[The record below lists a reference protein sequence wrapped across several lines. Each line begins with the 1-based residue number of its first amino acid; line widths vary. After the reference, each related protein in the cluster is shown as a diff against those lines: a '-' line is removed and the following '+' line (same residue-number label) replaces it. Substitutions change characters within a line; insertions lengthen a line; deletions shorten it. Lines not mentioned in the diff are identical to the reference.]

1 MRAPF
6 RYGSIA
12 LSSRLMAAT
21 RTIGNRLAP
30 PRFIIFFV
38 LLFAGTG
45 AGLAF
50 LPRAQA
56 IMIGFDVAAIVFLLS
71 CLPLF
76 LREAAAMRQAAS
88 DNDANRV
95 VLLILTLILSLV
107 ILVTVA
113 GELIGSRHPT
123 LPEKLLVIATLML
136 SWTGANMVYALHY
149 AHLFYSSDR
158 DGRDLAGL
166 DFPGDRPEPDYAD
179 FVYFAFTL
187 GIALQTSDVV
197 VTMPAIRRIVL
208 LHCLEA
214 FIFNMGVLALAIS
227 ILSR

>member
-1 MRAPF
+1 
-6 RYGSIA
+6 
-12 LSSRLMAAT
+12 MAAT

-30 PRFIIFFV
+30 PRFLIFFV
-38 LLFAGTG
+38 LLFVGIGT
-45 AGLAF
+45 GLAF

-56 IMIGFDVAAIVFLLS
+56 IMIGFDIATAVFLLS
-71 CLPLF
+71 CIPLF
-76 LREAAAMRQAAS
+76 RREAAAMREAAS
-88 DNDANRV
+88 ENDANRV

-113 GELIGSRHPT
+113 GELVGEPHPT
-123 LPEKLLVIATLML
+123 VREKLLVIATLTL

-149 AHLFYSSDR
+149 AHLFYSSGSDGSDR
-158 DGRDLAGL
+158 GGLA
-166 DFPGDRPEPDYAD
+166 FPGDRPEPDYAD

-187 GIALQTSDVV
+187 GIALQTSDVA
-197 VTMPAIRRIVL
+197 VTSPAIRRIVL

>member
-1 MRAPF
+1 
-6 RYGSIA
+6 
-12 LSSRLMAAT
+12 MAAP

-38 LLFAGTG
+38 LLFAAVGL
-45 AGLAF
+45 GLAY

-56 IMIGFDVAAIVFLLS
+56 IMVGFDLAAAVFLLS
-71 CLPLF
+71 CIPLF
-76 LREAAAMRQAAS
+76 RYEAQAMRQAAR

-95 VLLILTLILSLV
+95 VLLMLSLTLSLV
-107 ILVTVA
+107 ILVTIA
-113 GELIGSRHPT
+113 GELTGQRAPT
-123 LPEKLLVIATLML
+123 IAEKLLIVATLAL
-136 SWTGANMVYALHY
+136 AWIGANMVYALHY
-149 AHLFYSSDR
+149 AHLYYSSGK

-197 VTMPAIRRIVL
+197 VTSPAIRRIVL
-208 LHCLEA
+208 LQCLGA
-214 FIFNMGVLALAIS
+214 FVFNIGVLALAIS
-227 ILSR
+227 ILTR

>member
-1 MRAPF
+1 
-6 RYGSIA
+6 
-12 LSSRLMAAT
+12 MAVS

-30 PRFIIFFV
+30 PRFIIFFA
-38 LLFAGTG
+38 LLIAGVGTG
-45 AGLAF
+45 MTF
-50 LPRAQA
+50 LPRPEAV
-56 IMIGFDVAAIVFLLS
+56 MIGFDLAAAVFILS

-76 LREAAAMRQAAS
+76 RREAADMRQAAR

-113 GELIGSRHPT
+113 GELVGRHQAT
-123 LPEKLLVIATLML
+123 NGEKLLVVTTLTL
-136 SWTGANMVYALHY
+136 AWTGANMVYALHY
-149 AHLFYSSDR
+149 AHLYYSGD
-158 DGRDLAGL
+158 DQGRDRAGL
-166 DFPGDRPEPDYAD
+166 DFPGERPEPDYAD

-187 GIALQTSDVV
+187 GVALQTSDVM
-197 VTMPAIRRIVL
+197 VTSPGIRKIVT

-214 FIFNMGVLALAIS
+214 FVFNLGVLALAIS